1 MIYFII
7 DQEENLV
14 STKVLNDNIRK
25 LENVISI
32 LSEPQGIALFYY
44 VLTNLPEKY
53 KCVTTILDKRK
64 KVKYIRKILKYS
76 FTFIVTVMT
85 LAAAIIPIM
94 TFYSSTPT
102 TVDNTSAMTTKDWNI
117 TTTTTKNW
125 NITTTMTTAVTTS
138 GKLTSC

>member
-1 MIYFII
+1 MIYFIT

-76 FTFIVTVMT
+76 FTFIVTAMT
-85 LAAAIIPIM
+85 LAAAAIM

-102 TVDNTSAMTTKDWNI
+102 TVDSTSPAM
-117 TTTTTKNW
+117 TTKNW
-125 NITTTMTTAVTTS
+125 NITTTIKNWYITTPTTGTAVTTS
-138 GKLTSC
+138 GK

>member
-76 FTFIVTVMT
+76 FTFIVTAMT
-85 LAAAIIPIM
+85 LAAAAIM

-102 TVDNTSAMTTKDWNI
+102 TVDSTSAAM
-117 TTTTTKNW
+117 TTKNW
-125 NITTTMTTAVTTS
+125 NITTPTTAVTTS
-138 GKLTSC
+138 GK

>member
-32 LSEPQGIALFYY
+32 LSEPQGIALSYNI
-44 VLTNLPEKY
+44 LTNLPEKY

-76 FTFIVTVMT
+76 FTFIVTAMT
-85 LAAAIIPIM
+85 LAAAAIM

-102 TVDNTSAMTTKDWNI
+102 TVDSTSAAM
-117 TTTTTKNW
+117 TTKNW

>member
-32 LSEPQGIALFYY
+32 LSEPQGIALSYNI
-44 VLTNLPEKY
+44 LTNLPEKY

-76 FTFIVTVMT
+76 FTFIVTAMT
-85 LAAAIIPIM
+85 LAAAAIM

-102 TVDNTSAMTTKDWNI
+102 TVDSTSAAM
-117 TTTTTKNW
+117 TTKNW
-125 NITTTMTTAVTTS
+125 NITAPTTAVTTS
-138 GKLTSC
+138 GK

>member
-1 MIYFII
+1 MIYFIT

-53 KCVTTILDKRK
+53 KCVTNILDKRK

-76 FTFIVTVMT
+76 FTFIVTAMT
-85 LAAAIIPIM
+85 LAAAAIM

-102 TVDNTSAMTTKDWNI
+102 TVDSTSAAM
-117 TTTTTKNW
+117 TTKNW
-125 NITTTMTTAVTTS
+125 NITTPTTAVTTS
-138 GKLTSC
+138 GK

>member
-1 MIYFII
+1 
-7 DQEENLV
+7 
-14 STKVLNDNIRK
+14 
-25 LENVISI
+25 
-32 LSEPQGIALFYY
+32 
-44 VLTNLPEKY
+44 
-53 KCVTTILDKRK
+53 
-64 KVKYIRKILKYS
+64 
-76 FTFIVTVMT
+76 MT

>member
-32 LSEPQGIALFYY
+32 LSEPQGIALFFY

-76 FTFIVTVMT
+76 FTFIVTAMT
-85 LAAAIIPIM
+85 LAAAAIM

-102 TVDNTSAMTTKDWNI
+102 TVDSTSAAM
-117 TTTTTKNW
+117 TTKNW
-125 NITTTMTTAVTTS
+125 NITTPTTAVTTS
-138 GKLTSC
+138 GK

>member
-7 DQEENLV
+7 DQVENLV

-76 FTFIVTVMT
+76 FTFIVTAMT
-85 LAAAIIPIM
+85 LAAAAIM

-102 TVDNTSAMTTKDWNI
+102 TVDSTSAAM
-117 TTTTTKNW
+117 TTKNW
-125 NITTTMTTAVTTS
+125 NITTPTTAVTTS
-138 GKLTSC
+138 GK